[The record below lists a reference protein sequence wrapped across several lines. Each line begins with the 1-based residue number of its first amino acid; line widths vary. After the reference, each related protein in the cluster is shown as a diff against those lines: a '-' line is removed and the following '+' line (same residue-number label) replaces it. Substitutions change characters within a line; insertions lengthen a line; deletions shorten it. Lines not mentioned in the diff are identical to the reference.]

1 MMEKVQTN
9 YKKQFF
15 DKTKQFFNYLKRIFF
30 GNINSKIGSIIILIF
45 IFIGIFGSLIFPYT
59 DGVNVSQQLG
69 KATLAHPFG
78 FDLWGRDVFRQC
90 INGTSN
96 ILIITVLTALIT
108 TTIGVVLGIL
118 SGLIGGVFDKL
129 IQFIANVFLTIPSL
143 PVFLILASLF
153 TVENSFVFA
162 LILSIFN
169 WAGLCRSVRAQIISL
184 KERDFIQICKV
195 MKMSTFHIVFKELLP
210 NISSYIIVNFI
221 IIMKNAITGSVSLM
235 FLGVVALEPTNW
247 GTILSIAKNNGA
259 LINPGSYMWLFGPII
274 CIALLQT
281 GAILLSN
288 GLDETLNPRLRVM

>member
-1 MMEKVQTN
+1 MERAQIN
-9 YKKQFF
+9 YKEQLVQKIKKIFSSI
-15 DKTKQFFNYLKRIFF
+15 KRIFF
-30 GNINSKIGSIIILIF
+30 GNLNSKIGSTIILVF
-45 IFIGIFGSLIFPYT
+45 LFIGLFGSLIFPYS
-59 DGVNVSQQLG
+59 DGVDTSKQLM
-69 KATLAHPFG
+69 KASLAHPFG

-90 INGTSN
+90 IEGTRS
-96 ILIITVLTALIT
+96 ILIITILTAFIT

-118 SGLIGGVFDKL
+118 SGLIGGAFDKF
-129 IQFIANVFLTIPSL
+129 IQFVANVFLTIPSL

-153 TVENSFVFA
+153 TVENAFVFA

-210 NISSYIIVNFI
+210 NIASYIIINFI

-247 GTILSIAKNNGA
+247 GTILSLAKTNGA
-259 LINPGSYMWLFGPII
+259 LINPASYMWLFGPII